1 MSVVDVAERMY
12 VIAERMGRGQDTY
25 AGRLDGWHKLGEVSG
40 KFQTWREMIAAA
52 KADFAVVKSQL
63 DYQGVPVDAWGT
75 FRVEQADM
83 QENVATI
90 QRDKMRFLG
99 TVGQDYNVIQHTSG
113 FEVLDALV
121 GQIDG
126 AHYETMG
133 TLDYGKVV
141 WGQVD
146 PNISIRVGDD
156 ESSVLLSFHTS
167 HDGSKA
173 FDIYESLLRH
183 VCRNT
188 LRAGSLR
195 RLANSL
201 RVRHTKNA
209 QVRIEDLKTEIGEIR
224 NVAMSMQDRL
234 QFLVKRRVTRE
245 SLVSVMDRLFP
256 KTQKDDGVEASSTRR
271 DNILA
276 DILVLYEK
284 NDGDV
289 FPEQRGTGY
298 NLLNAITEYTD
309 HFRASTS
316 NGKGRAESSIFGSG
330 AKLKQDA
337 LGVVLDEMKN
347 APEVLMRG
355 AGGTGADVVS
365 EMLLRQ

>member
-1 MSVVDVAERMY
+1 MSMIDVAERMY

-40 KFQTWREMIAAA
+40 KFQTWREMTAAA
-52 KADFAVVKSQL
+52 KADFHVFKSQL
-63 DYQGVPVDAWGT
+63 KDGLGRPVDAWGT
-75 FRVEQADM
+75 FRWN
-83 QENVATI
+83 QE
-90 QRDKMRFLG
+90 DKEAGNASKAKFLG
-99 TVGQDYNVIQHTSG
+99 TVGQDYTVIQHTEG
-113 FEVLDALV
+113 FDLLDALV

-173 FDIYESLLRH
+173 FDIYESMLRH

-195 RLANSL
+195 RLASSL

-209 QVRIEDLKTEIGEIR
+209 KNRIADLKTEIGEIR
-224 NVAMSMQDRL
+224 SVAMSMQERL
-234 QFLVKRRVTRE
+234 QFLATRRVTKD
-245 SLVSVMDRLFP
+245 SMVSVLDRLFP
-256 KTQKDDGVEASSTRR
+256 KGENDGVEVSSTRR

-276 DILVLYEK
+276 DVLKLYEH

-309 HFRASTS
+309 HFRASNN

-330 AKLKQDA
+330 AKLKQEA
-337 LGVVLDEMKN
+337 LGVILGEMKQ
-347 APEVLMRG
+347 APEVMLRGG
-355 AGGTGADVVS
+355 AGMGQEVVAS
-365 EMLLRQ
+365 LLAN

>member
-12 VIAERMGRGQDTY
+12 VIAQRMGRGQDTY

-40 KFQTWREMIAAA
+40 KFQTWREMVAAA
-52 KADFAVVKSQL
+52 KADFHVFKSQL
-63 DYQGVPVDAWGT
+63 HDGLGRPVDAWGT
-75 FRVEQADM
+75 FRWNTDDRLAG
-83 QENVATI
+83 
-90 QRDKMRFLG
+90 DKAKAKFLG
-99 TVGQDYNVIQHTSG
+99 AVGQDYTVIQHTSG
-113 FEVLDALV
+113 FELLDALV
-121 GQIDG
+121 NQIDG

-195 RLANSL
+195 RLASSL

-209 QVRIEDLKTEIGEIR
+209 KVRIEDLKTEIGEIKS
-224 NVAMSMQDRL
+224 VAMSMQDRL
-234 QFLVKRRVTRE
+234 QFLAKRRVTKE
-245 SLVSVMDRLFP
+245 TLGSIMERLFP
-256 KTQKDDGVEASSTRR
+256 PTKNDDGVETSSTRR

-276 DILVLYEK
+276 EVLSLYES
-284 NDGDV
+284 NDGNV

-298 NLLNAITEYTD
+298 NLLNAVTEYTD
-309 HFRASTS
+309 HFRSSTG
-316 NGKGRAESSIFGSG
+316 NGKGRAESSVFGSG

-337 LGVVLDEMKN
+337 LGVILDEMKT

-355 AGGTGADVVS
+355 TGGDHSDVVGS
-365 EMLLRQ
+365 MLLGGRN